1 MNFSIYPVEDAPFNI
16 TSKKIITNDKVL
28 QCLQTQKFSKAC
40 KINVSDGYHK
50 PLNELCKQVNYSIA
64 DKDPRRAQ
72 ISDFTPA
79 CFNLS
84 STVSTAECV

>member
-28 QCLQTQKFSKAC
+28 QCLQTQKYSKEC
-40 KINVSDGYHK
+40 KTNVSDGYHK

-64 DKDPRRAQ
+64 DKDPKDICQYSPWNNMTRR
-72 ISDFTPA
+72 ISLVKDY
-79 CFNLS
+79 
-84 STVSTAECV
+84 